1 MRVLF
6 SANLSFKQNRFT
18 IKMKLYLV
26 IFSLLAAAFSWIAF
40 RAYIML
46 DLDKSKDLFNHKSC
60 IRVSNFPGVEDITM
74 FKNVA
79 IGCTGN
85 LGEVIEQNNPNA
97 VPNGSLVLID
107 PAKQT
112 VSPIEIKGFPQD
124 IAFHPHGMSLFEDRL
139 LYVINH
145 AFRNGGE
152 RVDVFQ
158 VSESPKIEVTYVRSI
173 QFPSSTITTLNDLLV
188 VAED

>member
-1 MRVLF
+1 MNCLEFLLLFAQVKRLFLAHFLMRVLF

-124 IAFHPHGMSLFEDRL
+124 IAFHPHG
-139 LYVINH
+139 
-145 AFRNGGE
+145 
-152 RVDVFQ
+152 
-158 VSESPKIEVTYVRSI
+158 
-173 QFPSSTITTLNDLLV
+173 SSTAAGHRPVPNPRSPR
-188 VAED
+188 